1 MCSTIQDPIQQQAG
15 SSVGNVDL
23 IHPVGFG
30 ALALLCALTLLL
42 PRRHSTLPLVVLL
55 CFVPSG
61 QRVIAFTLDL
71 SFLRILLATTW
82 VRLLLRNELRP
93 ISWNWLD
100 RWLLLWAVAVIVTG
114 TLQQGTAAAF
124 INRSGYALD
133 AMMVYFWIRQH
144 VRSHADTAVIA
155 GQFLACSPLVLALLM
170 NEHATGRNALHV
182 FGGVPEITDLRDGRL
197 RCQGAFAHP
206 IVAGC
211 FFACLIPL
219 YAIRGMV
226 RGTWAT
232 FTMGSLI
239 AAGIVGLTASSTPAA
254 ALVFAG
260 FGAACF
266 WIRHALVYLRWMG
279 LVALVGLHLL
289 RTQPV
294 WHLLARV
301 DLAGGSTGWH
311 RYHLIDE
318 FLHRISEWWWLGTP
332 QTGHWGLGLHDVTD
346 QYVAEAVGGGIVR
359 LALFTAVLVT
369 AFRAIGKTMRTDG
382 VLPWQRRA
390 TWALGTALFVHSMN
404 FLAISYF
411 EQIVVLWHL
420 TLGIVAST
428 TLVPGS
434 RRLGRP

>member
-1 MCSTIQDPIQQQAG
+1 MCATIQDPIQQQAG
-15 SSVGNVDL
+15 STVGNVDL
-23 IHPVGFG
+23 IHPLGLG
-30 ALALLCALTLLL
+30 ALALLCVLALLL
-42 PRRHSTLPLVVLL
+42 PRRHSTLPLVILL

-61 QRVIAFTLDL
+61 QRLIAFTLDL
-71 SFLRILLATTW
+71 SFLRILLVAIW
-82 VRLLLRNELRP
+82 IRLLLRGELRP
-93 ISWNWLD
+93 ITWNWLD
-100 RWLLLWAVAVIVTG
+100 RWLLLWAAAVVVTG
-114 TLQQGTAAAF
+114 TLQQSTAAAF
-124 INRSGYALD
+124 INRAGYALD
-133 AMMVYFWIRQH
+133 AWMVYLWIRQH

-155 GQFLACSPLVLALLM
+155 GQFLACSPFVLALLLL
-170 NEHATGRNALHV
+170 EHTTGRNALHV
-182 FGGVPEITDLRDGRL
+182 FGGVPELTDLRDGRL

-226 RGTWAT
+226 RGNWVMV
-232 FTMGSLI
+232 TMGCLTAI
-239 AAGIVGLTASSTPAA
+239 GIVGLTASSTPAA
-254 ALVFAG
+254 ALVFAA

-266 WIRHALVYLRWMG
+266 WIRHALVYLRWMAL
-279 LVALVGLHLL
+279 LVLVSLHFL
-289 RTQPV
+289 RTQPI

-318 FLHRISEWWWLGTP
+318 FLHRVPEWWWLGTP

-346 QYVAEAVGGGIVR
+346 QYVAEAVGGGFVR
-359 LALFTAVLVT
+359 LTLFFAVLVT
-369 AFRAIGKTMRTDG
+369 AFRAIGKTMRAQG
-382 VLPWQRRA
+382 APRWLRSA

-420 TLGIVAST
+420 TLGIVGST
-428 TLVPGS
+428 TLVPGAKL
-434 RRLGRP
+434 RG

>member
-1 MCSTIQDPIQQQAG
+1 MCANFQDPIQQQAG

-23 IHPVGFG
+23 IHPLGLG
-30 ALALLCALTLLL
+30 ALAALCALALLL
-42 PRRHSTLPLVVLL
+42 PRRHSTLPLVLLL

-82 VRLLLRNELRP
+82 ARMILRGELRP
-93 ISWNWLD
+93 ICWNWLD
-100 RWLLLWAVAVIVTG
+100 RWLFLWAGAVVVTG

-124 INRSGYALD
+124 LNRAGYALD
-133 AMMVYFWIRQH
+133 AWLVYWWMRQH

-155 GQFLACSPLVLALLM
+155 GQFLACSPFVLALLM

-182 FGGVPEITDLRDGRL
+182 FGGVPELTDLRDGRL

-226 RGTWAT
+226 RGNWVT
-232 FTMGSLI
+232 I
-239 AAGIVGLTASSTPAA
+239 AFGCLTAIGIVGLTASSTPAA

-266 WIRHALVYLRWMG
+266 WIRHALGYLRWI
-279 LVALVGLHLL
+279 ALLALTGLHFL
-289 RTQPV
+289 RSQPI

-318 FLHRISEWWWLGTP
+318 FLHRIPEWWWLGTP

-346 QYVAEAVGGGIVR
+346 QYVAEAVGGGFLR
-359 LALFTAVLVT
+359 LALFAAVLVT
-369 AFRAIGKTMRTDG
+369 AFRAIGKTMRAERMPPG
-382 VLPWQRRA
+382 MRRA
-390 TWALGTALFVHSMN
+390 TWALGTALFVHAMN

-428 TLVPGS
+428 TLVPGGK
-434 RRLGRP
+434 LRP

>member
-1 MCSTIQDPIQQQAG
+1 MCATIQDPIQQQAG
-15 SSVGNVDL
+15 STVGNVDL
-23 IHPVGFG
+23 IHPLGLG
-30 ALALLCALTLLL
+30 ALAVLCALALLL
-42 PRRHSTLPLVVLL
+42 PRRHSTLPLVLLL

-71 SFLRILLATTW
+71 SFLRILIVAIWIRT
-82 VRLLLRNELRP
+82 LLRSELRP
-93 ISWNWLD
+93 IRWNWLD
-100 RWLLLWAVAVIVTG
+100 RWLLLWAAAVVITG
-114 TLQQGTAAAF
+114 TLQQGTAAVF
-124 INRSGYALD
+124 INRAGYALD
-133 AMMVYFWIRQH
+133 AWMVYLWIRQH
-144 VRSHADTAVIA
+144 VRSHADTAAIA
-155 GQFLACSPLVLALLM
+155 GQFMACSPLVLALLM
-170 NEHATGRNALHV
+170 HEHAAGRNALHV

-219 YAIRGMV
+219 YAICGIV
-226 RGTWAT
+226 RGNWVT
-232 FTMGSLI
+232 
-239 AAGIVGLTASSTPAA
+239 IVLACLTAVAIIGLTASSTPAA
-254 ALVFAG
+254 ALVFAA
-260 FGAACF
+260 FGAGCF
-266 WIRHALVYLRWMG
+266 WIRHSLGYLRW
-279 LVALVGLHLL
+279 LALLAFTGLHFL

-318 FLHRISEWWWLGTP
+318 FLHRVPEWWWLGVP

-346 QYVAEAVGGGIVR
+346 QYVAEAVGGGFVR
-359 LALFTAVLVT
+359 LTLFAAVLVT
-369 AFRAIGKTMRTDG
+369 AFRAIGQSMRTEG
-382 VLPWQRRA
+382 APPWMRRA
-390 TWALGTALFVHSMN
+390 TWALGTALFVHAMN

-420 TLGIVAST
+420 TLGIVGST

-434 RRLGRP
+434 KPCT